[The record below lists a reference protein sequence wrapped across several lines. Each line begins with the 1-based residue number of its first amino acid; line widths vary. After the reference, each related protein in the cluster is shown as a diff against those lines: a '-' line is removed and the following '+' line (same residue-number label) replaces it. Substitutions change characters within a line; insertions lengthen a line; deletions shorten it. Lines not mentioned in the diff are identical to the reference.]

1 MFTIIVSDIT
11 SLGRGNLI
19 SQAKAKIAKVREG
32 FEGGTYDL
40 DEAKRQVTEHQKTI
54 AKEGEIRQLAQS
66 MRALTSGKADIE
78 AMREELKALRDRS
91 LDEATFE
98 EKLDIV
104 SKLGIKVYPSEDLKS
119 MRVVCHVN
127 LEKVQS
133 G

>member
-1 MFTIIVSDIT
+1 
-11 SLGRGNLI
+11 
-19 SQAKAKIAKVREG
+19 
-32 FEGGTYDL
+32 
-40 DEAKRQVTEHQKTI
+40 
-54 AKEGEIRQLAQS
+54 
-66 MRALTSGKADIE
+66 
-78 AMREELKALRDRS
+78 LKALRDRS